1 MRLNRT
7 ALAFFLLTALIL
19 VLTSP
24 AAAAG
29 GRACTPAI
37 PVRATRGIT
46 RLAQRRRRAR
56 RRAYLRYD
64 DAAPPIEPRWDK
76 PNFIFTS
83 KEGTINLW
91 VYSSSKLEGE
101 PWWRDFVVLQA
112 AEDRRDAGQKF
123 ILEIYGKCTGK
134 EGLKSSKAPAAPGG
148 APGRNWGP
156 YSLAPAQGPGQSTS
170 PLGAGLSALLR

>member
-7 ALAFFLLTALIL
+7 TLAFLLLTALTL

-24 AAAAG
+24 TAAAG
-29 GRACTPAI
+29 GLACTPVYATLSTTFVEEFVEVG
-37 PVRATRGIT
+37 PVEGT
-46 RLAQRRRRAR
+46 LAGA
-56 RRAYLRYD
+56 AYLRYD

-91 VYSSSKLEGE
+91 VYSSPKLEGDT
-101 PWWRDFVVLQA
+101 WWRDFVILH
-112 AEDRRDAGQKF
+112 AEGTGTYARQKF

-134 EGLKSSKAPAAPGG
+134 EGAYEIEGMICP
-148 APGRNWGP
+148 
-156 YSLAPAQGPGQSTS
+156 
-170 PLGAGLSALLR
+170 PLTLTPRK